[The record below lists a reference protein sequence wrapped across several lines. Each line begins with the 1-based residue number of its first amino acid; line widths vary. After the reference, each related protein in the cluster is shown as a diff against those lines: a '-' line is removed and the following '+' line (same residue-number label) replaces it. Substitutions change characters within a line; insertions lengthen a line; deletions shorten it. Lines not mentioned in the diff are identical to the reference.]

1 MKIHKIENE
10 SLWRLWNSR
19 KKREMI
25 KVTASGVLKLDFRI

>member
-10 SLWRLWNSR
+10 SLWRLWNSH

-25 KVTASGVLKLDFRI
+25 KVTASGVLKLDFRR